1 MFNYSDYKEIK
12 TGYTS
17 ISGVGNGNY
26 NSDLD
31 LSRYAASDNDELGD
45 SPRPFSI
52 TLIVWYHIIGA
63 LVLAALFF
71 FVTKSLPSYSAL
83 VWLLSVVGNG
93 ILVISLVGL
102 WNMKK
107 YGAVTFVIQIFL
119 SFLVDMLTKSE
130 PSYISLFILVIM
142 TAFIFLE
149 YKEMR

>member
-17 ISGVGNGNY
+17 ISGAGDGKY

-31 LSRYAASDNDELGD
+31 LSRYASGDVDESGD
-45 SPRPFSI
+45 SPRPLSI
-52 TLIVWYHIIGA
+52 TLIVWYHIIGF
-63 LVLAALFF
+63 VVTVVLFF
-71 FVTKSLPSYSAL
+71 FVTKSLPAYSAWA
-83 VWLLSVVGNG
+83 WLLTVVGNG

-107 YGAVTFVIQIFL
+107 YGAVTFVITIFL
-119 SFLVDMLTKSE
+119 SFLVDTLTKSQ
-130 PSYISLFILVIM
+130 PSYLSLAITVLM
-142 TAFIFLE
+142 TALIFVE